1 MILATLFFA
10 VTSLLLF
17 FLPHRIRYQYIILW
31 NRFNIWWLAITCN
44 IHHEIQGLENMPDGP
59 AIIFS
64 KHQSTWETMTLPLI
78 FPPQV
83 WILKR
88 ELLWVPFF
96 GWGLALLKPI
106 AIDRKAGRNAIKQII
121 EQGRARL
128 KEGLCIVFFPE
139 GTRVA
144 PGAKVR
150 YKMGG
155 ALLAEAVR
163 YPIVPVTHNA
173 GEHWRRRGF
182 IKHPGTIKLRIGPP
196 IDTTDLDAAQINQI
210 TQEWIET
217 NLVDISENGNQPLS

>member
-1 MILATLFFA
+1 M
-10 VTSLLLF
+10 
-17 FLPHRIRYQYIILW
+17 
-31 NRFNIWWLAITCN
+31 
-44 IHHEIQGLENMPDGP
+44 
-59 AIIFS
+59 
-64 KHQSTWETMTLPLI
+64 LPLI

-96 GWGLALLKPI
+96 GWGLALMKPI
-106 AIDRKAGRNAIKQII
+106 AIDRKAGRRAVTQII
-121 EQGRARL
+121 EQGRERL
-128 KEGLCIVFFPE
+128 QQGLWIVFFPE

-173 GEHWRRRGF
+173 GEHWRRKGF
-182 IKHPGTIKLRIGPP
+182 IKYPGTIKMRIGPA
-196 IDTTDLDAAQINQI
+196 IDTSELDAAQINQI

-217 NLVDISENGNQPLS
+217 NLAELSSDA